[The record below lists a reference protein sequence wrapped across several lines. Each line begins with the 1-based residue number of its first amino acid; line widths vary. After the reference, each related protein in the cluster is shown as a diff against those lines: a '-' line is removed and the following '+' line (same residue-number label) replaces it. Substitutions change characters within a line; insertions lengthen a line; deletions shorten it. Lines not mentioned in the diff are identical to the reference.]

1 VSQKKPNIPRDID
14 AGRMPTSMTPLS
26 GMSGPLTPR
35 GRVAPASDGR
45 VPVSMT
51 PLDGEEF
58 GRKPLGMTP
67 VQPNQGT
74 PPPAPK
80 VHSPTALP
88 TAENKK

>member
-1 VSQKKPNIPRDID
+1 MSQKKPNIPRDID

-26 GMSGPLTPR
+26 GMPGPLTPR
-35 GRVAPASDGR
+35 ERFARAFDGR
-45 VPVSMT
+45 VPISMT
-51 PLDGEEF
+51 PLNGEEF

-74 PPPAPK
+74 PPPVSKAQ
-80 VHSPTALP
+80 SPTAPP